1 MGTLRRLA
9 AALLL
14 AVGTVAALLGAFQVV
29 RVLWAMAHPPEGV
42 FEPLVPLV
50 VGGLALLVGL
60 WLLKVGRA
68 LRPADGTGS
77 D

>member
-1 MGTLRRLA
+1 METLRRPA
-9 AALLL
+9 AALLS
-14 AVGTVAALLGAFQVV
+14 AVGTVAALLGAFQTV

-42 FEPLVPLV
+42 FEPLVPLA
-50 VGGLALLVGL
+50 VGGLVLLVGL

-68 LRPADGTGS
+68 LRPADGAGS